1 MSEALPPPQPQQDAD
16 IATMAADLAKR
27 RRRLQLLNLAILLLP
42 LAAGAIFLA
51 FGRNDREW
59 VRDEVGVSVTE
70 TVSSSVAETV
80 EKAVPPAVAAVV
92 EETVPPA
99 VKASV
104 EEAVLPT
111 VRATVAEAVAPAVQ
125 QALTE
130 APMTRRIEAL
140 VAESSVSPED
150 LGRVQG
156 DLDALKG
163 RIATQEETLERH
175 TRQIEGL
182 GRLRGISAADLIRRV
197 KEAEARLAAIP
208 PGLDERLPNLPRPMR
223 EGLRNVGQ
231 VREDLQ
237 ELRELLERA
246 NEE

>member
-16 IATMAADLAKR
+16 IATLAADLGKR
-27 RRRLQLLNLAILLLP
+27 RRRLQLLNLAILLVP

-51 FGRNDREW
+51 YGRNHNERFIESAT
-59 VRDEVGVSVTE
+59 EKVSSNVAATVKE
-70 TVSSSVAETV
+70 TVPLAVDAEVKEIVPRAVKTSLEGTVLSDLRTTVAETV
-80 EKAVPPAVAAVV
+80 P
-92 EETVPPA
+92 
-99 VKASV
+99 
-104 EEAVLPT
+104 L
-111 VRATVAEAVAPAVQ
+111 RVQ
-125 QALTE
+125 EALTKAQVTE
-130 APMTRRIEAL
+130 RLQTLETARSA
-140 VAESSVSPED
+140 SPED
-150 LGRVQG
+150 LGRVQRE
-156 DLDALKG
+156 LDALKG
-163 RIATQEETLERH
+163 RLTTQEETLERH

-182 GRLRGISAADLIRRV
+182 GRVRGLSAEDLIRRL

-246 NEE
+246 NQE